1 MGFRMKISQRGL
13 IYDRN
18 VWMYKKITV
27 HVSMSEVF
35 CVWCVEYKE
44 SERWKL
50 GSWINFDSWRN
61 PQTE

>member
-1 MGFRMKISQRGL
+1 MKISQRGL
-13 IYDRN
+13 IYERN

-44 SERWKL
+44 SER
-50 GSWINFDSWRN
+50 
-61 PQTE
+61 